1 MLASPGC
8 PSVVVVDGNV
18 VIELV
23 VSGLAVVPVG
33 VSVGVK
39 VVGS

>member
-8 PSVVVVDGNV
+8 PSVVDGNV